1 MPAIADPYAAQYGT
15 APHRDDRTRRLRA
28 RVHAM
33 LRRGELTRALAEGA
47 DPTASDELALRAGQ
61 LTSTRNR
68 RTLARAMRRT
78 IDEAHRPPLA
88 RARAVIIRRGAVLEA
103 EDAIKTMIARLSSG
117 QPVRAQGMAMA
128 ERILTNADASP
139 LYNPAEP
146 AALQRE
152 ITAATAAMERADRS
166 QSHEFLLAR

>member
-1 MPAIADPYAAQYGT
+1 MPAIADPYASQYG
-15 APHRDDRTRRLRA
+15 AASKSHDRARWLRA
-28 RVHAM
+28 HIHAT
-33 LRRGELTRALAEGA
+33 LRRSELTRALAEGA
-47 DPTASDELALRAGQ
+47 DPTGSADLALRARQ
-61 LTSTRNR
+61 LTSARSR

-88 RARAVIIRRGAVLEA
+88 RSPAVIIRRGAVLEA
-103 EDAIKTMIARLSSG
+103 EDAIRTMIARLTSG

-146 AALQRE
+146 GALQRQ
-152 ITAATAAMERADRS
+152 ITVATAAMERADRT